1 MYHLDKKEIR
11 DITNYIFLEN
21 ALAPA
26 DVIFIPGCARPE
38 HTEEAARL
46 YREGYA
52 TLLIPSGRYA
62 KAAGCFQGVAKGA
75 ERYGTDFA
83 CEADFLAEVLRQNGV
98 PDEAVLPER
107 EATYT
112 LENAEKTRE
121 LLLRERGGLPRRAIL
136 CCKSFHARRCYL
148 YYQNSFP
155 ETEFFVCPVD
165 VDGIT
170 RENWY
175 ETQRGIRKV
184 LGELER
190 CGSQFGDIFQED
202 LAARQGTQ
210 KKPEGEPAPLSGKGG
225 DR

>member
-1 MYHLDKKEIR
+1 MRRFYQGISEFIFMKDQPQKA
-11 DITNYIFLEN
+11 DI
-21 ALAPA
+21 
-26 DVIFIPGCARPE
+26 IFIPGSSYGEPAE
-38 HTEEAARL
+38 YAAQL
-46 YREGYA
+46 WKQGLAPY
-52 TLLIPSGRYA
+52 LMPSGRYSVKNGYFPGPKNRREQYPGPYA
-62 KAAGCFQGVAKGA
+62 TEWEFLRAVLLTQGVKAQA
-75 ERYGTDFA
+75 I
-83 CEADFLAEVLRQNGV
+83 
-98 PDEAVLPER
+98 
-107 EATYT
+107 
-112 LENAEKTRE
+112 
-121 LLLRERGGLPRRAIL
+121 LREDQAQFTGQNAIFSRRSADYLGIEVKRAIL